1 MANFKQVN
9 YDNHTIW
16 LDVDKVMYFY
26 QPNDDDEPNETVVK
40 LITGE
45 IITLDENYEELLA
58 DWDIIATKSWRER
71 DDSPHLS
78 SDYFP

>member
-9 YDNHTIW
+9 YDDHTIW

-45 IITLDENYEELLA
+45 IITLDDNYAELLA
-58 DWDIIATKSWRER
+58 DWDIIRTKESGK
-71 DDSPHLS
+71 
-78 SDYFP
+78 

>member
-9 YDNHTIW
+9 YGDHTIW

-26 QPNDDDEPNETVVK
+26 QPNDDEEQNETVVK

-45 IITLDENYEELLA
+45 IITLSEYYEDLLE
-58 DWDIIATKSWRER
+58 DWGIR
-71 DDSPHLS
+71 
-78 SDYFP
+78 FPVECA

>member
-9 YDNHTIW
+9 YDDHTIW

-26 QPNDDDEPNETVVK
+26 QPNDNDEPNETVVK

-58 DWDIIATKSWRER
+58 DWDIIGTKMFQKC
-71 DDSPHLS
+71 D
-78 SDYFP
+78 F

>member
-9 YDNHTIW
+9 YGDHTIW

-26 QPNDDDEPNETVVK
+26 QPNDDEEQNETVVK

-45 IITLDENYEELLA
+45 IITLSEYYEDLLE
-58 DWDIIATKSWRER
+58 DWGIRLPVE
-71 DDSPHLS
+71 
-78 SDYFP
+78 

>member
-9 YDNHTIW
+9 YGDHTIW

-26 QPNDDDEPNETVVK
+26 QPNDDEEQNETVVK

-45 IITLDENYEELLA
+45 IITLSEYYEDLLE
-58 DWDIIATKSWRER
+58 DLGIR
-71 DDSPHLS
+71 
-78 SDYFP
+78 FPVE

>member
-9 YDNHTIW
+9 YDDHTIW

-26 QPNDDDEPNETVVK
+26 QPNDNDEPNETVVK

-58 DWDIIATKSWRER
+58 DWDIIATKSRRER

>member
-1 MANFKQVN
+1 MTLTKFL
-9 YDNHTIW
+9 IW
-16 LDVDKVMYFY
+16 LNVDKVMYFY

-58 DWDIIATKSWRER
+58 DWDIIGTK
-71 DDSPHLS
+71 
-78 SDYFP
+78 